1 MQSAPGAERRFVEN
15 VENVDK
21 QFISGKKIAV
31 NVGFKNPTD
40 KKLSTII
47 LHKLITEKCG

>member
-21 QFISGKKIAV
+21 QFISGK
-31 NVGFKNPTD
+31 NR
-40 KKLSTII
+40 S
-47 LHKLITEKCG
+47 KCGF